1 MELLRAYDP
10 RFNIPG
16 RPASEALQPEA
27 SAMQDGLL
35 AHPKLAD
42 FGSEVRSDCS
52 DMSHVHTYWS
62 EE

>member
-16 RPASEALQPEA
+16 RAPSKALQHEA

-42 FGSEVRSDCS
+42 FGAEVSRVYIDWWGGPEVSF
-52 DMSHVHTYWS
+52 
-62 EE
+62 